1 MKGGG
6 LEREDRVVIKSSAK
20 IVGERKDSEM
30 EWDT

>member
-6 LEREDRVVIKSSAK
+6 LEREDRVVIKSSTK